1 MTKEISRTTEVKKAG
16 KYVAE
21 YTTTNEKEI
30 YEELALAMISKKIN
44 NCSWIKS
51 IKRTPLYNG
60 TQKVTITFD
69 NDCRNIYIVSDH

>member
-1 MTKEISRTTEVKKAG
+1 MTKEISRTTEVKKSG

-21 YTTTNEKEI
+21 HTITDEKEV

-60 TQKVTITFD
+60 TQKITITFD
-69 NDCRNIYIVSDH
+69 NGCRNIYIVADH